1 MTPSLEGL
9 PTKAKEARSSH
20 EVRLAPMDT
29 NPVFRCLGDFL
40 WPTLGLFALQ
50 LKNHRSGSKSVC
62 SLSIA
67 LILKRIDIL
76 KSTSPYFLLNKDK
89 LPYSKKKRNWKWKIP
104 HTIIERQTLCFRS
117 EKNGESNIK
126 LWWLG
131 ACQRTKRVVKN
142 RTCQY
147 PMLII

>member
-9 PTKAKEARSSH
+9 PTKAKEARSPH

-29 NPVFRCLGDFL
+29 NPVFQCLGDFL

-62 SLSIA
+62 SLSVA

-89 LPYSKKKRNWKWKIP
+89 LPYSKKKTELKMENPP
-104 HTIIERQTLCFRS
+104 HNYRETNLVLQVRKEWGIRYKTVMTWSLP
-117 EKNGESNIK
+117 KNKEG
-126 LWWLG
+126 
-131 ACQRTKRVVKN
+131 C
-142 RTCQY
+142 
-147 PMLII
+147 